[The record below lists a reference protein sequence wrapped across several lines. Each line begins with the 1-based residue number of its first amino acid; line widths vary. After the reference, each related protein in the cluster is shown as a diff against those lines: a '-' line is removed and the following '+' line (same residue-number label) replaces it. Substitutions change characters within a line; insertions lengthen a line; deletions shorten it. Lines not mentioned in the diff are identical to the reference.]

1 MCFVVGPGPGPKLG
15 PFLSGQAVLQAEL
28 AARRLESAVSELHEA
43 KHRAGKLGEELQNA
57 AATLQDM
64 EGAQP
69 LLATRHHR
77 GDFDAVA
84 ISRLLPDVF
93 PSEKE
98 AADAMDLYA
107 TSKYNAYKGSTWVPG
122 SHWPSETIG
131 AILKQRGIG
140 FILAFSRKSQPRKKI
155 DAAIANIIKN
165 NDRVFIDGLITT
177 TKSVHVYD
185 PENSF
190 GKAAKNIMSSRIQRS
205 PHQCPL
211 HINWFSAQIN
221 FLKRRWNSCVSA
233 HFYPCS
239 QPSYG

>member
-1 MCFVVGPGPGPKLG
+1 
-15 PFLSGQAVLQAEL
+15 
-28 AARRLESAVSELHEA
+28 
-43 KHRAGKLGEELQNA
+43 
-57 AATLQDM
+57 M

-84 ISRLLPDVF
+84 LSRLLPDVF
-93 PSEKE
+93 PGEKE

-107 TSKYNAYKGSTWVPG
+107 TSKYNAYKGSTWVQG

-131 AILKQRGIG
+131 KILKQRGIG

-190 GKAAKNIMSSRIQRS
+190 GKAAKNHMKFVPRVNDHGRHSAACILGCVHDAAFFQSPTAYNGSRQIF
-205 PHQCPL
+205 
-211 HINWFSAQIN
+211 FSTCGSN
-221 FLKRRWNSCVSA
+221 C
-233 HFYPCS
+233 
-239 QPSYG
+239 QPGN

>member
-1 MCFVVGPGPGPKLG
+1 
-15 PFLSGQAVLQAEL
+15 
-28 AARRLESAVSELHEA
+28 
-43 KHRAGKLGEELQNA
+43 
-57 AATLQDM
+57 M

-84 ISRLLPDVF
+84 LSRLLPDVF

-122 SHWPSETIG
+122 SHLPSETIG

-190 GKAAKNIMSSRIQRS
+190 GKAAKNHMKFVPRVNDHGRHRRRAFSDAFTTRRSSNRPWRTTD
-205 PHQCPL
+205 PGKFF
-211 HINWFSAQIN
+211 FSTCGSN
-221 FLKRRWNSCVSA
+221 C
-233 HFYPCS
+233 
-239 QPSYG
+239 QPGN

>member
-1 MCFVVGPGPGPKLG
+1 
-15 PFLSGQAVLQAEL
+15 
-28 AARRLESAVSELHEA
+28 
-43 KHRAGKLGEELQNA
+43 
-57 AATLQDM
+57 
-64 EGAQP
+64 
-69 LLATRHHR
+69 
-77 GDFDAVA
+77 
-84 ISRLLPDVF
+84 
-93 PSEKE
+93 
-98 AADAMDLYA
+98 MDLYA

-190 GKAAKNIMSSRIQRS
+190 GKAAKNHMKFVPRVNDHGRHSAACILGCVQDAAFIQSPTAYNGSADGQPIQLEQNGSFFRS
-205 PHQCPL
+205 VCRL
-211 HINWFSAQIN
+211 YEAN
-221 FLKRRWNSCVSA
+221 FFLTCGSNC
-233 HFYPCS
+233 
-239 QPSYG
+239 QPGN